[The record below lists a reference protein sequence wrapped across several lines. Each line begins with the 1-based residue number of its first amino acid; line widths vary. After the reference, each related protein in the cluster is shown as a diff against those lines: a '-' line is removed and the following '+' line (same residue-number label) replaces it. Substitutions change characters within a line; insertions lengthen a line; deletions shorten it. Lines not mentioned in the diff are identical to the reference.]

1 MPKLTKR
8 TVDTLQP
15 KEADFI
21 VFDDEVMGFGVRVF
35 PTGKK
40 TYLAQYRSGGRTRR
54 VKIGRHG
61 TITAEQARARAKE
74 LLGAVAGGDNPA
86 GDIASHRSAPTVA
99 TVADR
104 FYRDHALLRLKP
116 TTQREYRRS
125 IELFIKPALGPFKI
139 GDVTRADISQ
149 LHHKLRDRPYQA
161 NRTLGVLSKMFNT
174 VEIWGLRPDGSNPCR
189 HVPKYKE
196 HKRETFLNA
205 AEISRLGAV
214 LTNAR
219 NTGTESQ
226 YAVAAFQ
233 LLILTGCRL
242 GEIQTLKWSY
252 IHSGYLNLPDSKT
265 GPRRIAV
272 SAEVQ
277 NVLNS
282 LERIPGNDYVIAGE
296 IEEAH
301 LTDLQRPWR
310 RIREQAGLEH
320 VRIHDL
326 RHTYASNAIMQGQ
339 PIAMVARLL
348 GHTQLQTTMRYIH
361 LADGPVRDAVA
372 QVADQIG
379 KSLNIAPP
387 VKPMPPIPPGN
398 VVKFPG
404 AQKEHSHLAR

>member
-8 TVDTLQP
+8 TV
-15 KEADFI
+15 EALAVRATDFI
-21 VFDDEVMGFGVRVF
+21 VFDDEVMGFGVRVLR
-35 PTGKK
+35 TGKK

-61 TITAEQARARAKE
+61 VLTAEQARARAKE
-74 LLGAVAGGDNPA
+74 LLGAVAGGENPA
-86 GDIASHRSAPTVA
+86 GDIASHRNAPTVA
-99 TVADR
+99 TVCDR

-116 TTQREYRRS
+116 TTQREYHRS
-125 IELFIKPALGPFKI
+125 IELFIKPAIGPFKI

-196 HKRETFLNA
+196 HKRETFLNN
-205 AEISRLGAV
+205 AEINRLGGV
-214 LTNAR
+214 LATAR
-219 NTGTESQ
+219 TTGSESP

-252 IHSGYLNLPDSKT
+252 VHSGYLNLPDSKT

-272 SAEVQ
+272 STEVQ
-277 NVLNS
+277 KVLNS
-282 LERIPGNDYVIAGE
+282 LERIPGNEYAIAGE
-296 IEEAH
+296 VEGAH

-310 RIREQAGLEH
+310 RIREQADLEH

-372 QVADQIG
+372 QVADAIG
-379 KSLNIAPP
+379 KSLNAASPEN
-387 VKPMPPIPPGN
+387 PIPPMPSGN
-398 VVKFPG
+398 VVRFPG
-404 AQKEHSHLAR
+404 THKAPDNIAR